1 MAFFCFFLFQ
11 AVDCLLNRTRVS
23 DVVEKGTGAPT
34 VEDTGADTN
43 LGPASERKPKAPL
56 SPPPGAS
63 KASQNNDV
71 DIIDNEETPGPFEDF
86 VKVDSSVHDFEI
98 ESGKS
103 VPSTKCNVK
112 GRLRAHVGFWEDI
125 QAPAFIIDCIKEGYR
140 IPFYVTPAGAL
151 FKNNHSALQHA
162 EFVYEAILE
171 LVSTNRVVEVAKSH
185 LKIINP
191 LSVSVQN
198 CGKKRLILDLRYVN
212 QHVFKQRFKF
222 EDWRVAQDF
231 FEKGYFLLSLTLKAV
246 ITIWIFS
253 LNISPTLVSAGL
265 RLTGT

>member
-1 MAFFCFFLFQ
+1 MPFFYFFLFQ
-11 AVDCLLNRTRVS
+11 AVDCLLNRTCVS

-63 KASQNNDV
+63 KAGQNNDV
-71 DIIDNEETPGPFEDF
+71 NIVDNEETPELFEDF
-86 VKVDSSVHDFEI
+86 VKVDSSVQ
-98 ESGKS
+98 S

-112 GRLRAHVGFWEDI
+112 GRPRAHVGFREDI
-125 QAPAFIIDCIKEGYR
+125 QAPAFIIDCIKEGYN
-140 IPFYVTPAGAL
+140 IPFYVRPAGAS

-191 LSVSVQN
+191 LSVSVQS

-212 QHVFKQRFKF
+212 QHVFKQKFKL
-222 EDWRVAQDF
+222 EDWRVALDL
-231 FEKGYFLLSLTLKAV
+231 FEKGCFLLSLTLKAV
-246 ITIWIFS
+246 ITTGIFS